1 MKYNCENMKTN
12 LFYKIFNSITNL
24 KSYTNFLK
32 ETLGKA
38 ILYLFLISLIFGILG
53 SMRGVINSNLEI
65 TDFKNVYNQKLRDFQ
80 IKDGEFKIDKKM
92 PIIISN
98 RSNDY
103 YLIDT
108 SGKTPQSELN
118 KYDRGILILKDK
130 LIEKIDKYNIQ
141 VIYFNSFG
149 SNIINQDTIN
159 EYLPLLRMIPPF
171 VILGIIIGYFI
182 GGLLIALIVSIFV
195 QIFYRRINIDFES
208 LYKISIYSLTA
219 PLFLDTV
226 LSVFKIDIPYWTFL
240 YAIIT
245 LVYVVIALKY
255 AEKNN
260 QLAGWVTGE
269 LKIHSNLIKLLWIIF
284 IYVD

>member
-1 MKYNCENMKTN
+1 MKYNSENMKIN

-65 TDFKNVYNQKLRDFQ
+65 TDFKNVYNQKLRNFQ

-108 SGKTPQSELN
+108 SGKTVQSALN

-171 VILGIIIGYFI
+171 ITLGIIIGYFI

-245 LVYVVIALKY
+245 LIYVVIALKY

-260 QLAGWVTGE
+260 QLAG
-269 LKIHSNLIKLLWIIF
+269 
-284 IYVD
+284 